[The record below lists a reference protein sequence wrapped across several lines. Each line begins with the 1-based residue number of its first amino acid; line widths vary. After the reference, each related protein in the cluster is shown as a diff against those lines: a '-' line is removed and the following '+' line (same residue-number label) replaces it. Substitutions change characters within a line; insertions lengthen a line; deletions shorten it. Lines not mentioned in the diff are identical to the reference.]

1 MAFDGEFRVSLEALA
16 HSAAHVS
23 GQGENLA
30 ISHLASDNKID
41 SAQPEWVGASSVAL
55 VARMGV
61 WLETSRTLLTRVSEH
76 EIHVHNDGIEFA
88 AREREAAEKL
98 RAVGGGPHRMAVVGE

>member
-30 ISHLASDNKID
+30 ISHLASDDKID

-55 VARMGV
+55 AARMDV
-61 WLETSRTLLTRVSEH
+61 RLETSRTLRTRVGKH
-76 EIHVHNDGIEFA
+76 ALHLHNDGIEFA

-98 RAVGGGPHRMAVVGE
+98 RAVGGGTHVAVVGE